1 MGHSTLNYYSQNS
14 LKVAE
19 RYESADVTQLH
30 DFLSS
35 SLEPGGRLLELGC
48 GSGRDAAFMV
58 SQGFKVLATDGSVS
72 MVEQTKLHHPELATH
87 AVHLKLPDG
96 LSNELGIFDG
106 IYAVAVLMHLSVQEI
121 ESTISAVNSLLSAKG
136 RFVFSVPARRNDV
149 ITNKFDAKGRRFTTL
164 SPDGW
169 KNLCLKHNLQI
180 IRTMISEDGLGRGGI
195 VWMNCLAEKQCNTFY
210 RQP

>member
-58 SQGFKVLATDGSVS
+58 SQGFKVLATDGSAS
-72 MVEQTKLHHPELATH
+72 MVEQTKRHHPELAGH
-87 AVHLKLPDG
+87 VLHLKLPAG
-96 LSNELGIFDG
+96 LSNALGIFDG
-106 IYAVAVLMHLSVQEI
+106 IYAVAVLMHLSLQEI
-121 ESTISAVNSLLSAKG
+121 KNTISGVNSLLAAKG
-136 RFVFSVPARRNDV
+136 RFVFSVPARREDG
-149 ITNKFDAKGRRFTTL
+149 ITNEFDSKGRRFTTL
-164 SPDGW
+164 SPDEW
-169 KNLCLKHNLQI
+169 KNLCLKCNLQI
-180 IRTMISEDGLGRGGI
+180 VRTMISEDGLGRGGI
-195 VWMNCLAEKQCNTFY
+195 AWINCLAEKL
-210 RQP
+210 

>member
-30 DFLSS
+30 EFLSS
-35 SLEPGGRLLELGC
+35 SLESGGRLLELGC

-58 SQGFKVLATDGSVS
+58 SQGFNVLATDGSAS
-72 MVEQTKLHHPELATH
+72 MVEQAKLHHPELSAH
-87 AVHLKLPDG
+87 VVHLKLPDG
-96 LSNELGIFDG
+96 LSNALGIFDG

-121 ESTISAVNSLLSAKG
+121 ENTITAVNSLLATKG
-136 RFVFSVPARRNDV
+136 RFVFSVPARRDDV
-149 ITNKFDAKGRRFTTL
+149 TKNEFDSKGRRFTTL

-169 KNLCLKHNLQI
+169 RNLCQKCNLQI
-180 IRTMISEDGLGRGGI
+180 VRTMISWDGLGRGGI
-195 VWMNCLAEKQCNTFY
+195 VWINCLVEK
-210 RQP
+210 P